1 MASNLFFNRHT
12 RVYLKQGTNIW
23 EIPVLSGYSFSQT
36 TNSSQVTLNEMSD
49 ATGVSRRGQQAFNDS
64 LSPAEWSF
72 DVYARP
78 TLVTGTP
85 NRMRAVEEPLWANM
99 AAVNAYT
106 AGTNS
111 WTSGVTIGAATLDFD
126 FNASNKTT
134 LGTFDLYFVLG
145 ASKQSPLDDTVV
157 YPDDTDTT
165 IYKIS
170 NCVVNEA
177 TMNFEIDGIA
187 TISWSG
193 MGSQITEVKGSTFD
207 TSSAIVTGIATTTN
221 MIRNRLTALTA
232 TSSVS
237 GSLKTYD
244 ITLTGGSITISNNIS
259 FLTPET
265 IGIVNVP
272 LGHVTGTRSVSGSF
286 TAYLDTKTNG
296 TADLYADLLSAT
308 TVVTN
313 SFDLNF
319 YVGGKS
325 ADDQPTGPG
334 IQFDMGQC
342 HLEVPSVNID
352 DVIGVEM
359 NFTALPS
366 TISGTNEITKIRY
379 VGV

>member
-23 EIPVLSGYSFSQT
+23 EIPVLSGYSFSQS
-36 TNSSQVTLNEMSD
+36 TNSSQVTLSEMSD
-49 ATGVSRRGQQAFNDS
+49 ATGTSRRGQAAFNDS
-64 LSPAEWSF
+64 LAPAEWSF

-78 TLVTGTP
+78 TSADSY
-85 NRMRAVEEPLWANM
+85 MRAVEEPLWANM
-99 AAVNAYT
+99 VAINSYTTGTPGSWAA
-106 AGTNS
+106 
-111 WTSGVTIGAATLDFD
+111 GVTIGASNLDFD
-126 FNASNKTT
+126 FDDSNKTT

-145 ASKQSPLDDTVV
+145 ASKASPNDPTVI
-157 YPDDTDTT
+157 YANDTDTT
-165 IYKIS
+165 IYKVAG
-170 NCVVNEA
+170 CVVNEA
-177 TMNFEIDGIA
+177 TINFEIDGIA

-193 MGSQITEVKGSTFD
+193 MGATVTEVSTLD
-207 TSSAIVTGIATTTN
+207 TTGAIRTGIDTTSN

-232 TSSVS
+232 VSSVS
-237 GSLKTYD
+237 GSSKTYD

-286 TAYLDTKTNG
+286 TAYLDTKSNG
-296 TADLYADLLSAT
+296 TADLYSDLLGAT

-313 SFDLNF
+313 AFDLNF
-319 YVGGKS
+319 YVGGIAS
-325 ADDQPTGPG
+325 ADTPVAPG

-366 TISGTNEITKIRY
+366 TISGTNEIGKVRY